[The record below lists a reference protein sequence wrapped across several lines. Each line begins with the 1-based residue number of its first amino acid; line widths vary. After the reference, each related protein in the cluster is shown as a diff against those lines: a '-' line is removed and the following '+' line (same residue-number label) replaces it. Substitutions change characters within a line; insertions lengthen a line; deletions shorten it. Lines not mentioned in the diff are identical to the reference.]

1 MTDERWRP
9 VRAGIRNVWEY
20 DDQVFDFADG
30 RLILRGPNGSGKSNA
45 LALLFPFL
53 LEGTMSAAA
62 MDPFAG
68 GRSMRSLLLGVL
80 RDDAESRRYRHDSR
94 LGYVW
99 LEFGRSVGTGTDRFL
114 TVGCGARASTQ
125 SGDARSWFFVT
136 ERRVG
141 LELDL
146 APGGELLTR
155 AKLAEA
161 LSAEAVVESAEG
173 YRALVDRALYELGPD
188 RQQKLVSLIRV
199 LRRPQLAGKL
209 DLELLSQVLSSG
221 LPALDDTVLDDVA
234 SSLDDLESTQRDLA
248 DIQAARAT
256 VDAFVPVYAA
266 YLTGE
271 VLIRAA
277 AVTAGAQALRRAEG
291 RVRTAATGMARVTAS
306 LDDNAAQRHEV
317 ALATAAADADRVAV
331 LESPAFREATSLKEV
346 DSSAHRAEDQRTGA
360 ARRRDEAAE
369 QARRDEEE
377 ADQAERLA
385 AERQAEADR
394 ALTEVLDAADAV
406 DLAWT
411 LTDDEARDPDRL
423 ASGAAVG
430 ERSRRD
436 DLRVVRRAL
445 TDRDDARRDHDQ
457 AEQAASDALVAAR
470 EATTAAEL
478 ADQDVVA
485 ERAGLAR
492 KVGAWVA
499 AAPGLDADGRR
510 SLVAAV
516 ADLGEPGAPGL
527 ADQFRSLTAPTRD
540 RLVESRTRSADA
552 LAALDREVEELRDE
566 RRRVASEEDPGPAT
580 PAWRTAP
587 RSTRAGAPLWAC
599 CDFADTVPEHQRAG
613 LEAALDAAGL
623 LDAWVSPEEAAPP
636 GSLLD
641 AWLVAGSLA
650 PLAGGRPTL
659 AEVFVPTVPE
669 GSGLDTGRLTAALEA
684 IGLGQVGV
692 AVDGEGHFVL
702 GPLRGRSGKDRP
714 EFIGATARADRR
726 RRQLAELEVA
736 IDAVG
741 KCIIDEVAERDRLRE
756 QIEQLEQAPATM
768 PPTIELTRAVAA
780 AHTARS
786 LAQAKADVAADAQA
800 QEALVAA
807 KAEEAD
813 RMLTQQATSHRLT
826 PDTEALDLAEQ
837 LVATFALATGRAVT
851 VRRRA
856 DDGQGQ
862 ATKDRSRATTAV
874 AAMEDRRREWVE
886 ADLAASSLRSR
897 ADTLGAR
904 LGADAEEPL
913 LALAGC
919 EERLRDLA
927 NDQRGLEDT
936 RAELNRQQGTVEEE
950 AKEADRNRAAA
961 DEQLGELSRRLAVLR
976 RSDLLAV
983 VIEPQD
989 DVELPREPGAFAAWL
1004 RDAVSGDPPSADE
1017 QVRRVTALDRA
1028 QKALLDDLHQGYDPS
1043 IAHDDGI
1050 ATVQVSSEAG
1060 TFGLSVLATELA
1072 RQDEQLQTYLS
1083 EGDREVFERF
1093 LLNRVSHELRR
1104 LLTDADEFVAGVNA
1118 ALADAPTASGLRVE
1132 LGWELDA
1139 DDPGV
1144 RDAVRL
1150 LRRDTEQMGDE
1161 ERAELRRFFE
1171 RVIREQRAENPTAG
1185 YRIALEAALDYRAW
1199 HEFRPYL
1206 RGPEGARI
1214 RLTRMRFRELSGG
1227 EQAVA
1232 LHLPLFAAAAA
1243 HYARAN
1249 PLAPRLVALDEAFA
1263 GIDEAM
1269 RGELMGL
1276 TVAFDLDLIMTGH
1289 ELWGAYAEVP
1299 AVAVHDL
1306 LRRPPA
1312 EGVSV
1317 FSLRWDGEALTEPTA
1332 TR

>member
-1 MTDERWRP
+1 
-9 VRAGIRNVWEY
+9 
-20 DDQVFDFADG
+20 
-30 RLILRGPNGSGKSNA
+30 
-45 LALLFPFL
+45 
-53 LEGTMSAAA
+53 
-62 MDPFAG
+62 
-68 GRSMRSLLLGVL
+68 
-80 RDDAESRRYRHDSR
+80 
-94 LGYVW
+94 
-99 LEFGRSVGTGTDRFL
+99 
-114 TVGCGARASTQ
+114 
-125 SGDARSWFFVT
+125 
-136 ERRVG
+136 
-141 LELDL
+141 
-146 APGGELLTR
+146 
-155 AKLAEA
+155 
-161 LSAEAVVESAEG
+161 
-173 YRALVDRALYELGPD
+173 LVDRVLYELGPD

-234 SSLDDLESTQRDLA
+234 SSLDDLESTQRDLS

-256 VDAFVPVYAA
+256 VDAFLPVYAA
-266 YLTGE
+266 YLAGE
-271 VLIRAA
+271 VLIRAES
-277 AVTAGAQALRRAEG
+277 VTAGAQALQRAEG
-291 RVRTAATGMARVTAS
+291 RVRAAATGVARVADA
-306 LDDNAAQRHEV
+306 LDVNATQRHEV
-317 ALATAAADADRVAV
+317 AVATATADADRVAV

-346 DSSAHRAEDQRTGA
+346 DDAARRAEDQRTAA

-369 QARRDEEE
+369 QARREEEE
-377 ADQAERLA
+377 ADRAERLA
-385 AERQAEADR
+385 AERHTEADR

-406 DLAWT
+406 DLVWT
-411 LTDDEARDPDRL
+411 LTDDETREPDRL
-423 ASGAAVG
+423 ASGATVA

-436 DLRVVRRAL
+436 DLRAVRRAL
-445 TDRDDARRDHDQ
+445 ADRDDARRDHDQ
-457 AEQAASDALVAAR
+457 AEQAASDALAAAQ

-478 ADQDVVA
+478 ADQHVVA

-492 KVGAWVA
+492 AVGAWSA
-499 AAPGLDADGRR
+499 TAPGLEADGRR
-510 SLVAAV
+510 TLIDAV

-540 RLVESRTRSADA
+540 RLVEARTRSADA
-552 LAALDREVEELRDE
+552 LAALDGELEELREE
-566 RRRVASEEDPGPAT
+566 RLRVASEDAPGPAA

-623 LDAWVSPEEAAPP
+623 LDAWVSPEGAAPP

-641 AWLVAGSLA
+641 VWLVGGSATTLA
-650 PLAGGRPTL
+650 DGQPTL
-659 AEVFVPTVPE
+659 AEVLVPTVPE
-669 GSGLDTGRLTAALEA
+669 GSGLDAGGLADALRA

-692 AVDGEGHFVL
+692 AVDGDGHFVL
-702 GPLRGRSGKDRP
+702 GPLRGRSSKDRP

-726 RRQLAELEVA
+726 RRLIAELDVA

-741 KCIIDEVAERDRLRE
+741 KRISDEVAERERLRA
-756 QIEQLEQAPATM
+756 QIEALEQAPATM
-768 PPTIELTRAVAA
+768 PATIELERAAAA

-786 LAQAKADVAADAQA
+786 VAQAKADLAVDAQA
-800 QEALVAA
+800 QEAATAA
-807 KAEEAD
+807 KAVEAD
-813 RMLTQQATSHRLT
+813 RMLTQQATAHRLA
-826 PDTEALDLAEQ
+826 PDAEALDLAEQ
-837 LVATFALATGRAVT
+837 LVATFASATGRAVAI
-851 VRRRA
+851 RRRA
-856 DDGQGQ
+856 DDARGQ
-862 ATKDRSRATTAV
+862 ATRDRGRARTAV
-874 AAMEDRRREWVE
+874 ATMEDRRREWAE

-897 ADTLGAR
+897 ADTLRAR

-913 LALAGC
+913 LSLARC

-927 NDQRGLEDT
+927 TEQQRLEDA

-950 AKEADRNRAAA
+950 AKEADRARAAT
-961 DEQLGELSRRLAVLR
+961 DDRLRELSRRLVVLR
-976 RSDLLAV
+976 RSDVLAV
-983 VIEPQD
+983 VTVGARA
-989 DVELPREPGAFAAWL
+989 DVELPPDPVALAAWL
-1004 RDAVSGDPPSADE
+1004 RGAVPGDPPSPDE

-1043 IAHDDGI
+1043 ISHDDGI
-1050 ATVQVSSEAG
+1050 ATVQVSSEVG

-1072 RQDEQLQTYLS
+1072 RQDEQLQTYLT

-1093 LLNRVSHELRR
+1093 LLNRVSHELRQ

-1139 DDPGV
+1139 DDPWV

-1150 LRRDTEQMGDE
+1150 LRRDTEQMGDDD
-1161 ERAELRRFFE
+1161 RADLRRFFE

-1206 RGPEGARI
+1206 RGPDGARI
-1214 RLTRMRFRELSGG
+1214 RLTRARFRELSGG

-1243 HYARAN
+1243 HYARAH

-1317 FSLRWDGEALTEPTA
+1317 FSLRWDGEALTERGEA
-1332 TR
+1332 R